1 MNSFNLFKKIA
12 YVLVLTCSFSNGIA
26 DQTIETIFGPLTVDG
41 ELEKIYKLPKM
52 QRLKGLQQFG
62 SMSYWLG
69 IKGFA
74 RIELTTDV
82 LFLLKRFGAPIQE
95 QIAGLAHN
103 IAEPVFSQTSD
114 VVFGKK
120 NYTQSIYENAL
131 AESGITLY
139 LKKYDW
145 EEKDI
150 LPNNTDFKMLYQPY
164 PEMCAINIAFYL
176 RAGVTFG
183 MLKAKDVATILKNL
197 RYDVEKNRWFF
208 IKKSSARKLAHL
220 ALIFSE
226 HVFCS
231 SDNQVL
237 YHLTGL
243 ILKRAM
249 ALKRITKDDFNSKT
263 DEEILAKIN
272 ECDDLKLKKLI
283 AKAKHIKK
291 AYRILDNAESSPDF
305 IPREQFKGIDPW
317 VFNKH
322 GKTYQRLTE
331 LDEEFADE
339 YKKVEALCKKGAKIQ
354 LLGIH

>member
-1 MNSFNLFKKIA
+1 M
-12 YVLVLTCSFSNGIA
+12 VCSFSNVFA
-26 DQTIETIFGPLTVDG
+26 EETIKTIFGSLTVDG

-69 IKGFA
+69 IKGFS
-74 RIELTTDV
+74 RIELATDV
-82 LFLLKRFGAPIQE
+82 LFLLQRFGAPIQE

-103 IAEPVFSQTSD
+103 VAEPVFSQTSD

-120 NYTQSIYENAL
+120 NYTQSIYESAL
-131 AESGITLY
+131 TESGINRY

-150 LPNNTDFKMLYQPY
+150 LPNDPNFKRLNQLY

-183 MLKAKDVATILKNL
+183 MIKAKDVANIVKNL
-197 RYDVEKNRWFF
+197 RYDIEKNRWFF
-208 IKKSSARKLAHL
+208 VKKSSARKLAHL

-231 SDNQVL
+231 NDNKVL
-237 YHLTGL
+237 YHVTGL
-243 ILKRAM
+243 ILKRTLE
-249 ALKRITKDDFNSKT
+249 LKRITKEDLNSKT

-291 AYRILDNAESSPDF
+291 AYRVLDDAESSPDF

-322 GKTYQRLTE
+322 SKTYQRLSE
-331 LDEEFADE
+331 VDEEFADE
-339 YKKVEALCKKGAKIQ
+339 YKKVETLCKKGAKIQ
-354 LLGIH
+354 LLDIR